1 MVFPVRVFTKICMT
15 ALLLS
20 PALSLFIRFWNSRE
34 GTRAIIMAALA
45 DTGEYTADDASREEN
60 LRIFQALAGLR
71 RAGIRSSQS
80 ADGPS
85 HRTWGT
91 LCTAYE
97 EQQEAR
103 LHAVL
108 RPFLYTGQVDGR
120 PPLVARVARALER
133 IGVLPLC
140 GGDVFEV
147 VGATK
152 GDGAQRIQI
161 FADARGQCLEEYLL
175 LS

>member
-1 MVFPVRVFTKICMT
+1 
-15 ALLLS
+15 
-20 PALSLFIRFWNSRE
+20 
-34 GTRAIIMAALA
+34 MAALA

-60 LRIFQALAGLR
+60 RRIFQALSGLR
-71 RAGIRSSQS
+71 RAGIQATQNAS
-80 ADGPS
+80 GPTR
-85 HRTWGT
+85 RTWGT

-108 RPFLYTGQVDGR
+108 RPFLYTSDVRGR
-120 PPLVARVARALER
+120 PPLMDRVARALAR
-133 IGVLPLC
+133 IGVMPLRDR
-140 GGDVFEV
+140 DVFEV

-161 FADARGQCLEEYLL
+161 FVDAGGQCLQEYLL

>member
-1 MVFPVRVFTKICMT
+1 
-15 ALLLS
+15 
-20 PALSLFIRFWNSRE
+20 
-34 GTRAIIMAALA
+34 MAALT

-71 RAGIRSSQS
+71 RAGIRSTQS

-97 EQQEAR
+97 EQQDAR

-108 RPFLYTGQVDGR
+108 RPFLYTGDVAGR
-120 PPLVARVARALER
+120 PPLMERVNRALER
-133 IGVLPLC
+133 IGVMPLC

-147 VGATK
+147 VGAVK

-161 FADARGQCLEEYLL
+161 FVDPGGQCLEEYLL

>member
-1 MVFPVRVFTKICMT
+1 MT

-20 PALSLFIRFWNSRE
+20 TALSLLIRFWNSRE

-60 LRIFQALAGLR
+60 LRIFQALSGLR
-71 RAGIRSSQS
+71 RAGIQSTQS
-80 ADGPS
+80 ADSPAR
-85 HRTWGT
+85 RTWGT

-103 LHAVL
+103 VHAVL
-108 RPFLYTGQVDGR
+108 RPFLYTSDVAGR
-120 PPLVARVARALER
+120 PPLTERVARALAR
-133 IGVLPLC
+133 IGVMPLR
-140 GGDVFEV
+140 GGDLFEL
-147 VGATK
+147 VGAVK

-161 FADARGQCLEEYLL
+161 FVDPGGQCLEEYLL

>member
-1 MVFPVRVFTKICMT
+1 MVT
-15 ALLLS
+15 
-20 PALSLFIRFWNSRE
+20 
-34 GTRAIIMAALA
+34 MAALA

-71 RAGIRSSQS
+71 RAGIRSTQS

-91 LCTAYE
+91 LCVAYE
-97 EQQEAR
+97 EQQDAR

-108 RPFLYTGQVDGR
+108 RPFLYTSDSAGR
-120 PPLVARVARALER
+120 PPLTARVNRALER
-133 IGVLPLC
+133 IGVMPLC

-161 FADARGQCLEEYLL
+161 FADAGGQCLEEYLL

>member
-1 MVFPVRVFTKICMT
+1 
-15 ALLLS
+15 
-20 PALSLFIRFWNSRE
+20 
-34 GTRAIIMAALA
+34 MAALA

-60 LRIFQALAGLR
+60 RRIFQALAGLR
-71 RAGIRSSQS
+71 RAGIKSRQS
-80 ADGPS
+80 ADGPT

-97 EQQEAR
+97 DQQEAR

-108 RPFLYTGQVDGR
+108 RPFLHTSEIVGR
-120 PPLVARVARALER
+120 PPLVARVKRALQR
-133 IGVLPLC
+133 IGVVPLC

-161 FADARGQCLEEYLL
+161 FVDADGQCLQEYLL

>member
-1 MVFPVRVFTKICMT
+1 
-15 ALLLS
+15 
-20 PALSLFIRFWNSRE
+20 
-34 GTRAIIMAALA
+34 MAARA
-45 DTGEYTADDASREEN
+45 DTDEYTADDAHREEN

-71 RAGIRSSQS
+71 RAGIESKQES
-80 ADGPS
+80 DGPS

-97 EQQEAR
+97 DQQDAR
-103 LHAVL
+103 LHAVV
-108 RPFLYTGQVDGR
+108 RPFLYTSHVEGR
-120 PPLVARVARALER
+120 PPLKQRITRALGR
-133 IGVLPLC
+133 VGVLPLC

-152 GDGAQRIQI
+152 GDGVQRVQI
-161 FADARGQCLEEYLL
+161 FVHPNGQCLEEYLF